1 MYSGKIEET
10 DVFRLVQ
17 SDMRLKFPHRRKG
30 QTIVTRGE
38 YFINE
43 IPRVQKKEIYELLNS
58 WTDMVRVLGYSSL
71 SKWEPKCAKLFIED
85 AKSLGVV
92 IAFNFVEEIERTP
105 PHIIRERILKSKS
118 CTKFRKHMSR
128 SFEYNNREPTHMNA
142 FDKWLKDNGDEKVLK
157 VVASWKDKLWLK
169 RGSLGTYFV
178 NKLSDEEKRKLLTD
192 TDLNWHD
199 VVVNVYKEMRNYKGA
214 IMSSSKSKNIK
225 KDLTDYANSHDINI
239 DHLEVKYKVTKQM
252 LDTGIYPRPL
262 SQTYILIDALI
273 NLGYRESKKCDECGC
288 GTIWN
293 EKTLTLELD
302 HIDGNHF
309 NNQVDNLRILCPNCH
324 TQQATSKGKNT
335 SYTRIDDINIEKF
348 KERYTKLSS
357 LWSNEKTPGN
367 VSRTLA
373 TEFLTTINVTKTL
386 IKKINSEC
394 SLKKLSELVELRL
407 HGATA
412 HNVV

>member
-1 MYSGKIEET
+1 
-10 DVFRLVQ
+10 
-17 SDMRLKFPHRRKG
+17 
-30 QTIVTRGE
+30 
-38 YFINE
+38 
-43 IPRVQKKEIYELLNS
+43 
-58 WTDMVRVLGYSSL
+58 MVRVLGYSS
-71 SKWEPKCAKLFIED
+71 SSHWEPKCAKPFIKD

-105 PHIIRERILKSKS
+105 PRIIRERILKSKS
-118 CTKFRKHMSR
+118 CTEFSRKHMSR

-142 FDKWLKDNGDEKVLK
+142 FDKWLKDNGDEEVLK
-157 VVASWKDKLWLK
+157 VIASWKDKLWVK
-169 RGSLGTYFV
+169 QGSLGTYLV

-192 TDLNWHD
+192 IDLNWHD
-199 VVVNVYKEMRNYKGA
+199 VIVNVHKEMCDYKGS
-214 IMSSSKSKNIK
+214 IMSSTISKNIK
-225 KDLTDYANSHDINI
+225 RALTDYANSHDINI
-239 DHLEVKYKVTKQM
+239 DHLEVKYKVTKKM
-252 LDTGIYPRPL
+252 LDTGNYPRPL
-262 SQTYILIDALI
+262 SQTNVLIDALI
-273 NLGYRESKKCDECGC
+273 NFGYRESKRCDECGC

-302 HIDGNHF
+302 HKDGNHF

-324 TQQATSKGKNT
+324 TQQTTSKGKNT

-357 LWSNEKTPGN
+357 LLSNEKTPGN

-373 TEFLTTINVTKTL
+373 TEFSITTNATKAL

-407 HGATA
+407 HGETA
-412 HNVV
+412 